1 MFRFLKVLI
10 LILLGFAFANH
21 HEVTV
26 SFDPFA
32 STDSAAFSIAAPLFA
47 VVIVAAMLGV
57 VAGAL
62 AAWVSQGRHRRSSRQ
77 RRGEGEKWGGQ
88 VHALKASIRLN
99 PAAHKLTPTHDF
111 RSLTALSR
119 NFLTPNHHVLRSA
132 KARLEGR
139 YRT

>member
-10 LILLGFAFANH
+10 LILLAIVLLGFAFANRDL
-21 HEVTV
+21 VTV

-62 AAWVSQGRHRRSSRQ
+62 ATWVSQGRYRRASRQ
-77 RRGEGEKWGGQ
+77 SRVEAEKWRPQ
-88 VHALKASIRLN
+88 AQALKAAH
-99 PAAHKLTPTHDF
+99 PALTSD
-111 RSLTALSR
+111 R
-119 NFLTPNHHVLRSA
+119 
-132 KARLEGR
+132 
-139 YRT
+139 

>member
-10 LILLGFAFANH
+10 LIPLAIVLLGFAFANH

-62 AAWVSQGRHRRSSRQ
+62 ATWVSQGRHRRASRQ
-77 RRGEGEKWGGQ
+77 DRVEAEKWRAQ
-88 VHALKASIRLN
+88 AQALKAAH
-99 PAAHKLTPTHDF
+99 PALTSD
-111 RSLTALSR
+111 R
-119 NFLTPNHHVLRSA
+119 
-132 KARLEGR
+132 
-139 YRT
+139 

>member
-1 MFRFLKVLI
+1 MFRFLKVVILI
-10 LILLGFAFANH
+10 LLAVVLLGFAFANH

-62 AAWVSQGRHRRSSRQ
+62 ATWVSQGRYRRASRQ
-77 RRGEGEKWGGQ
+77 SRVEAEKWRAQ
-88 VHALKASIRLN
+88 AQALKAAH
-99 PAAHKLTPTHDF
+99 PALTSD
-111 RSLTALSR
+111 R
-119 NFLTPNHHVLRSA
+119 
-132 KARLEGR
+132 
-139 YRT
+139 